1 MLTNLISNTK
11 YEIILSLAT
20 QTTQI
25 LEPITNY
32 ADHTDIQDYMKNK
45 FLTDY
50 ANYAD
55 FEYQIYF
62 YHRLR

>member
-1 MLTNLISNTK
+1 MQTNLISNTK

-32 ADHTDIQDYMKNK
+32 ADHTDIQDYMKNN
-45 FLTDY
+45 FITD
-50 ANYAD
+50 
-55 FEYQIYF
+55 
-62 YHRLR
+62 